1 MITFE
6 LKNTVITHIKLSAYL
21 SFIFLLSV
29 NTNLQ
34 SQNSSTVKK
43 KLDELRLEYLDDSD
57 NDTLKAIDFTMMA
70 KMARYIDQDSAKN
83 LLRQAIAMHKEKR
96 VSDRS
101 HSFAYNVL
109 ADIYIKEQKVDSAL
123 VIYEEAYTFF
133 SELKNPTYFLKIAP
147 TYGTT
152 LVENNEISLGIEIFN
167 KGIKIALDKNQY
179 ADLGY
184 LYAYL
189 GNIMLHQQRDFER
202 ANIIFRKG
210 LVACDKMLIES
221 GYNKANDLT
230 TSNYDRIRSTI
241 NTGLTELYSKKMQY
255 DSAIYFGEKA
265 VDQALKVE
273 YFQKALIANNLLSK
287 AHLKKKSYESAEYF
301 NNNALSLFSK
311 VKDLNAMAESQII
324 SMSILLSQNRLE
336 ECITLGNIILNKDK
350 RVLNSEM
357 KAEIYNKLF
366 EANMILGNK
375 KQIISSKDSFLHYT
389 NQSFDEESA
398 SLLAKMYDETLYNEQ
413 KSQNTLLLS
422 QQEIAKKQ
430 SEIQKLTAIGLIIA
444 LFLAIAW
451 AVTSF
456 QLYKQKTK
464 QSITLERIVN
474 RRTRELQEVNEELV
488 QANYELRALS
498 YIASH
503 DLKEPMRNIGSYI
516 FLMQR
521 KLSAEVQSTLE
532 KDFSFIKNNLRR
544 LYNLVEG
551 YTQYIN
557 FSKSEL
563 LSSEKVDLNFVLE
576 EIRKDLKTKIVL
588 KEYQISHKTLPTIKS
603 NQSAI
608 YFIFKN
614 LIENALK
621 YNKNETPIV
630 HIYLTETA
638 DETNIYFKDN
648 GIGITPKFKE
658 KIFDMYKRL
667 HNQSEFSGTGLGLS
681 IVKILTKKMNG
692 TIELESSS
700 STGSTF
706 KLSLPK

>member
-1 MITFE
+1 
-6 LKNTVITHIKLSAYL
+6 
-21 SFIFLLSV
+21 
-29 NTNLQ
+29 
-34 SQNSSTVKK
+34 
-43 KLDELRLEYLDDSD
+43 
-57 NDTLKAIDFTMMA
+57 MA
-70 KMARYIDQDSAKN
+70 KLARYIDQDSAKN

-133 SELKNPTYFLKIAP
+133 SELKNPTCFLKIAP

-210 LVACDKMLIES
+210 LVACDKILIES

-255 DSAIYFGEKA
+255 DSAIYFGNKA

-311 VKDLNAMAESQII
+311 VKDLSAMAESQII

-389 NQSFDEESA
+389 NQKVD
-398 SLLAKMYDETLYNEQ
+398 
-413 KSQNTLLLS
+413 
-422 QQEIAKKQ
+422 
-430 SEIQKLTAIGLIIA
+430 G
-444 LFLAIAW
+444 
-451 AVTSF
+451 AV
-456 QLYKQKTK
+456 
-464 QSITLERIVN
+464 
-474 RRTRELQEVNEELV
+474 
-488 QANYELRALS
+488 
-498 YIASH
+498 
-503 DLKEPMRNIGSYI
+503 
-516 FLMQR
+516 
-521 KLSAEVQSTLE
+521 
-532 KDFSFIKNNLRR
+532 LRR
-544 LYNLVEG
+544 LTAEGGHRIGNPLHTELLRRHGLLRAIRQFSSDRNVGFFLRAGLDDVGAVGLLRNLVVAADRDTDFVVG
-551 YTQYIN
+551 NPGNGN
-557 FSKSEL
+557 FHRVRYPAVEHVHLGRRNDECGFS
-563 LSSEKVDLNFVLE
+563 DLEQRRVERVVLHGTVGSGHLDHPFVV
-576 EIRKDLKTKIVL
+576 VL
-588 KEYQISHKTLPTIKS
+588 AEAQVVRRDAQLPEAAGSH
-603 NQSAI
+603 
-608 YFIFKN
+608 F
-614 LIENALK
+614 
-621 YNKNETPIV
+621 
-630 HIYLTETA
+630 
-638 DETNIYFKDN
+638 
-648 GIGITPKFKE
+648 
-658 KIFDMYKRL
+658 
-667 HNQSEFSGTGLGLS
+667 
-681 IVKILTKKMNG
+681 
-692 TIELESSS
+692 
-700 STGSTF
+700 
-706 KLSLPK
+706 